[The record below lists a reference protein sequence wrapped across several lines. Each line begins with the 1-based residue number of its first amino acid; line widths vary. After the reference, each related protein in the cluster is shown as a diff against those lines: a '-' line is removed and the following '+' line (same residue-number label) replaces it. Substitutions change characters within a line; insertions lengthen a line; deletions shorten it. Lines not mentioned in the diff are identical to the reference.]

1 MEPHRILNLG
11 REPFSN
17 SPDPDFF
24 FGSRRHRECLAQLE
38 LSIQMRRGLN
48 VVVGEVGT
56 GKTTLCRRLLQ
67 RLSEDARM
75 AVHLLMD
82 PGFRSPG
89 EALGAVLSCLS
100 LDADAEAGEVARKE
114 AIKSALFSRGVDGG
128 KTVVLIID
136 EGQKIP
142 PFFLEILREFLNFET
157 NQHKLLQI
165 VIFAQPEL
173 EARLAEQANVLDR
186 VGFLYRLTPLSRTEV
201 RELIDFR
208 LKRAGAPG
216 GAGVF
221 FSSAAVWAV
230 WRATRGYP
238 RRIVDLCHQCLLA
251 MILEDRPEVNWRMVR
266 AQART
271 GRFSRMA
278 VGPGAGTR
286 WGAGLAAAV
295 FVVLLAFWADSEFRT
310 APLVA
315 SPERSDPLDL
325 PGRTNTSGRS
335 GGPEQSERREMRPA
349 PAAPA
354 APPAALEPDPDGRA
368 SSEPPEVPAQE
379 SPSPSAAPPPF
390 LGAVAM
396 ASGETIGQLA
406 DWVYGTARP
415 EVIRAVLR
423 ANDHIRSPQ
432 RIGVGERIRFPAG
445 IPGPAAPPPVYVEVG
460 RFEALEPAV
469 DAIREL
475 RRKGDPPPLR
485 LLSCWRPSEGAW
497 FVLVPDRDFSNSEE
511 AEDWLR
517 RSRTEFPLPGAV
529 RSQWPQGTVLLAAA
543 LPEPDAEETAR
554 GRAERGPA

>member
-1 MEPHRILNLG
+1 VEPHRILNLG

-67 RLSEDARM
+67 RLSEDAGM
-75 AVHLLMD
+75 SVHLLMD

-100 LDADAEAGEVARKE
+100 LDADSDAGEVARKE

-128 KTVVLIID
+128 KTVALIID

-157 NQHKLLQI
+157 NRHKLLQI
-165 VIFAQPEL
+165 VVFAQPEL

-186 VGFLYRLTPLSRTEV
+186 VGFLYRLPPLSRTEA

-216 GAGVF
+216 GADLF
-221 FSSAAVWAV
+221 FSKAAVWAI

-251 MILEDRPEVNWRMVR
+251 LILEDRPEVNWRMVR

-278 VGPGAGTR
+278 ARPAAPVR
-286 WGAGLAAAV
+286 WGMGFAAAV
-295 FVVLLAFWADSEFRT
+295 FFALLVFGADSEFGK

-315 SPERSDPLDL
+315 SPDRPRQLERSDL
-325 PGRTNTSGRS
+325 SGRS
-335 GGPEQSERREMRPA
+335 LRPA
-349 PAAPA
+349 PPEPDETSPAAMAPS
-354 APPAALEPDPDGRA
+354 APPASSGPVVDGRA
-368 SSEPPEVPAQE
+368 SPEPPA
-379 SPSPSAAPPPF
+379 SHSSSAPPPF

-396 ASGETIGQLA
+396 ASGETIGQLS

-415 EVIRAVLR
+415 EVVRAVLG

-445 IPGPAAPPPVYVEVG
+445 MRGSAPPPPVYVEVG
-460 RFEALEPAV
+460 RFAALEPAV

-475 RRKGDPPPLR
+475 RGKGDPPPLR
-485 LLSCWRPSEGAW
+485 LLSCWSPSEGAW
-497 FVLVPDRDFSNSEE
+497 FVLIPDRGFSDFGE
-511 AEDWLR
+511 AEAWLR

-529 RSQWPQGTVLLAAA
+529 RDRWPRGTVLLAAA
-543 LPEPDAEETAR
+543 FAESSAGETAGDR
-554 GRAERGPA
+554 GEKDPA

>member
-1 MEPHRILNLG
+1 MMEPHRILNLG

-24 FGSRRHRECLAQLE
+24 FGSRRHRDCLAQLE

-82 PGFRSPG
+82 PGFRSPE
-89 EALGAVLSCLS
+89 EALGAVLSSLS
-100 LDADAEAGEVARKE
+100 LDVEAGAGEVARKE
-114 AIKSALFSRGVDGG
+114 AIKSALFSQGVDGG

-157 NQHKLLQI
+157 NRHKLLQI

-216 GAGVF
+216 GADVF
-221 FSSAAVWAV
+221 FSKAAVWAV

-278 VGPGAGTR
+278 VRPSARLRLGVGA
-286 WGAGLAAAV
+286 AAAV
-295 FVVLLAFWADSEFRT
+295 FFVLLIFWADSEFGK

-315 SPERSDPLDL
+315 SPER
-325 PGRTNTSGRS
+325 PGGT
-335 GGPEQSERREMRPA
+335 EQADALVRPVRPGASEREETPSS
-349 PAAPA
+349 
-354 APPAALEPDPDGRA
+354 PAALPVPLAAVGPVPGGRA
-368 SSEPPEVPAQE
+368 LRE
-379 SPSPSAAPPPF
+379 SPAPESSALSAAPPPF

-415 EVIRAVLR
+415 EVIRAVLG
-423 ANDHIRSPQ
+423 ANDQIRSPQ

-445 IPGPAAPPPVYVEVG
+445 MWGTAPPPPVYVEVG
-460 RFEALEPAV
+460 RFDALEPAV

-475 RRKGDPPPLR
+475 RGKGDPPPLR
-485 LLSCWRPSEGAW
+485 MLSCWSPSEGAW
-497 FVLVPDRDFSNSEE
+497 FVLIPDRDFSDAEE
-511 AEDWLR
+511 AEAWLR

-529 RSQWPQGTVLLAAA
+529 RDQWPQGTVLLGAAVA
-543 LPEPDAEETAR
+543 EPSAGETAE
-554 GRAERGPA
+554 GRVGEEPS